1 MLCSVH
7 EGHLG
12 SVPDVFYTNS
22 IVNANNIIISKVNYK
37 HNDPPDII
45 I

>member
-7 EGHLG
+7 EEHLG
-12 SVPDVFYTNS
+12 SVPDVFYTNA
-22 IVNANNIIISKVNYK
+22 IEDANNIIISKVNYK
-37 HNDPPDII
+37 HSDPPDII